1 MHMEK
6 RLKLLAV
13 YLGISA
19 EEEGEILELAL
30 GRADE
35 IIKNYCR
42 LTVIP
47 EGLLFTSVAMAA
59 DLYRAEE
66 PGKKEVT
73 GAIRRIEE
81 GEVAIS
87 FDSYKSTSEDKA
99 LSLMRNSTAQ
109 RTSVLRNYAEQLN
122 RYRRCG
128 F

>member
-59 DLYRAEE
+59 DLYRAE
-66 PGKKEVT
+66 VT

-81 GEVAIS
+81 GDVAIS